1 MGIVEPWSTK
11 RQPLTEEPSR
21 DRPRSNVTQLLLA
34 FMIVVNM
41 LGALILVPALSR
53 FLLRA

>member
-1 MGIVEPWSTK
+1 VEPWSTK